1 MSSISE
7 RVERLRSIDLFAD
20 LDGEALALVA
30 SLAVDVEVPAG
41 SILTH
46 PKHAGTGMFAI
57 EDGTATAQLRGGNT
71 RRLGR
76 GDCFGELALLTSDG
90 ERTARVRADSD
101 LRCFVL
107 KRDDFAE
114 LLDREP
120 KIARALL
127 GVLAARLAR

>member
-1 MSSISE
+1 MSSVGE

-20 LDGEALALVA
+20 LDDEALALVA
-30 SLAVDVEVPAG
+30 SLAVDVELPAG

-46 PKHAGTGMFAI
+46 PTHAGTGMFAI
-57 EDGTATAQLRGGNT
+57 EHGAATVHLRGGDT
-71 RRLGR
+71 RRLGP
-76 GDCFGELALLTSDG
+76 GDCFGELALLTADG
-90 ERTARVRADSD
+90 ERTARVRADSE

-107 KRDDFAE
+107 ARDDFAD

-127 GVLAARLAR
+127 SVLAARLAN

>member
-1 MSSISE
+1 MSSLSE

-20 LDGEALALVA
+20 LDAEALALVA
-30 SLAVDVEVPAG
+30 SLTVDVNVPAG

-46 PKHAGTGMFAI
+46 PKHAGAGMFAI
-57 EDGTATAQLRGGNT
+57 EAGTATAQLRGGAT
-71 RRLGR
+71 RRLGP
-76 GDCFGELALLTSDG
+76 GDCFGELALLTPDG
-90 ERTARVRADSD
+90 ARTARVRADSD
-101 LRCFVL
+101 LTCFAL
-107 KRDDFAE
+107 SRDDFAD

>member
-1 MSSISE
+1 MSSLSE

-20 LDGEALALVA
+20 LDDEALALVA

-46 PKHAGTGMFAI
+46 PKHAGSGMFAI
-57 EDGTATAQLRGGNT
+57 EDGKASAQLRGGGS
-71 RRLGR
+71 RQLAA
-76 GDCFGELALLTSDG
+76 GDCFGELALLTPDG
-90 ERTARVRADSD
+90 ARTARVRADSN
-101 LRCFVL
+101 LKCFVL
-107 KRDDFAE
+107 SREDFGD

-127 GVLAARLAR
+127 GVLAARLAG